1 MAGTQEQESQELQ
14 RDDYSFVW
22 DDESKLYYHASTGF
36 YHDPDAG
43 CYYNSRDGLYYK
55 FEDGHY
61 VPLEY
66 DKGEESKADQ
76 CREMVPDEYI
86 QGQMEYVNSSGPENP
101 PPTSEWLEE
110 TLIDLYLTGYPNSR
124 INTADDSAVPLESD
138 GSGNNDTYEIEEGE
152 WIPEDLQGATMSNER
167 VSDEVA
173 SRDEENWRAQ
183 YGQVLKSR
191 EEDVL
196 PFHAVDLWDWAMVK
210 ETIRKK
216 KHQAARLVGRLVK
229 PSMKLHPS
237 LPSSGGILK
246 TSTICEV
253 HFDLYKIPE
262 YRDRAAERRALHGGF
277 GVGPGQKN
285 SGVDD
290 YDTESSHPV
299 CSEEEGAAEALN
311 NSFGAG
317 SYARRIIESMGWK
330 EGEGLGNTGKGLTEP
345 LKAIGN
351 KGCAGL
357 GWDANRSNKF

>member
-1 MAGTQEQESQELQ
+1 
-14 RDDYSFVW
+14 
-22 DDESKLYYHASTGF
+22 
-36 YHDPDAG
+36 
-43 CYYNSRDGLYYK
+43 
-55 FEDGHY
+55 
-61 VPLEY
+61 
-66 DKGEESKADQ
+66 
-76 CREMVPDEYI
+76 
-86 QGQMEYVNSSGPENP
+86 MEYVNSSGPENP

-253 HFDLYKIPE
+253 HFDLVRVASGEVYRLRSPSARYLASLSTYDSCNPTKDWGFPELLVDNQGISLSNTNGTSETATPVVVPTGKDSCASPDQLSVLKYKIPE